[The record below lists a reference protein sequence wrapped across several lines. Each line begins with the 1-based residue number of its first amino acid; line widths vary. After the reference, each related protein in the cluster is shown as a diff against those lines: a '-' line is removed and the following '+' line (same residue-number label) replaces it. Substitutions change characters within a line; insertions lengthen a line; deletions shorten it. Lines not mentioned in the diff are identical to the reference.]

1 MLVLDT
7 NVYIDASQF
16 SERAKL
22 ITSIVDDIG
31 DAVGL
36 HSVVAAELVA
46 GGSSQGERSEFVQR
60 LMRVA
65 RGVVT
70 PIHDDWTFAGNA
82 LRLLGGD
89 AVTTRRSFWNDVLIA
104 TSCARAGV
112 TLLTNNPTDFARIQ
126 RVVPVE
132 TLTLPD

>member
-7 NVYIDASQF
+7 NVYIDASQD
-16 SERAKL
+16 SDRAKL

-46 GGSSQGERSEFVQR
+46 GGSSLGGRSEFVQR

-65 RGVVT
+65 KGVVT

-82 LRLLGGD
+82 LRLLGAD
-89 AVTTRRSFWNDVLIA
+89 AVTTRRSFWNDLLIA
-104 TSCARAGV
+104 TSCARGGV
-112 TLLTNNPTDFARIQ
+112 TLLTNNQADFARI
-126 RVVPVE
+126 RRTIPVDI
-132 TLTLPD
+132 LALPN